1 MREREG
7 RGVLQVQ
14 CERRGQS
21 GGVGL
26 NPDFTWGQGRGMGQ
40 AGASRRKGWCR
51 GLSGGRG
58 RVVSS
63 ARSVPFTGLCQNL
76 ASRTRIVSK
85 APRLAVFN

>member
-1 MREREG
+1 M
-7 RGVLQVQ
+7 Q
-14 CERRGQS
+14 CEHRGQS

-51 GLSGGRG
+51 GLRWGRG

-63 ARSVPFTGLCQNL
+63 ARVSRLQARVNL
-76 ASRTRIVSK
+76 ASGTRLVSK
-85 APRLAVFN
+85 APRPAVFS